1 MAAKTTELTKL
12 LKKIE
17 KKLCKMMDDPWN
29 VNSLFMDI
37 EEYKEYIRK
46 ELKLTK
52 KSTVYVFDMEDEN
65 YMTQYYETLMGYVG
79 QDVSIQV
86 NQTFVVTCEGE
97 IDLIVMVV
105 TLN

>member
-1 MAAKTTELTKL
+1 MAKTTALSKL
-12 LKKIE
+12 LNKTE

-37 EEYKEYIRK
+37 DDYKEYIRK

-52 KSTVYVFDMEDEN
+52 KSTVYVFDMEDED

-79 QDVSIQV
+79 QDISIQV
-86 NQTFVVTCEGE
+86 NQTFMDACEGE

-105 TLN
+105 TRN